1 MRGTYKYLRRYS
13 DMPRRN
19 SYRGR
24 FKMTKEQYLSAKYY
38 ALRYNEWQLEY
49 AALCDTAR
57 AITYSDMP
65 KGSMSTESPVED
77 AAIKAEKIHG
87 KIALVE
93 RVATEAAGDL
103 APYILKAVTNRDITY
118 HQLKTLTDI
127 PCGRDL
133 FNHCRRK
140 FYYILYQLI

>member
-1 MRGTYKYLRRYS
+1 MA
-13 DMPRRN
+13 RRN
-19 SYRGR
+19 SYRGK

-38 ALRYNEWQLEY
+38 ALRYHEWLLEY
-49 AALCDTAR
+49 NSLCDTSR

-65 KGSMSTESPVED
+65 KGSLSVESPVED
-77 AAIKAEKIHG
+77 AAIRAEYIHN

-93 RVATEAAGDL
+93 NTAREAAGDL
-103 APYILKAVTNRDITY
+103 YPYILKAVTNRDITF
-118 HQLKTLTDI
+118 HQLKALTDI

-140 FYYILYQLI
+140 FYYILYQKI